1 MLANKFKILNN
12 LNNNNKFNNI
22 KTLFLNEIITYQKK
36 NL

>member
-22 KTLFLNEIITYQKK
+22 KTLFLNEIIT
-36 NL
+36 